1 MLATVSEEDHSFML
15 NLFWPM
21 GGKPKCHLGML
32 KVNKLK
38 HSFLNVMKL
47 ENYGPRGGMFKV
59 LHSSVGSLGLANK
72 H

>member
-1 MLATVSEEDHSFML
+1 ML
-15 NLFWPM
+15 NLFIQWPM
-21 GGKPKCHLGML
+21 GGKAKSKCRLGMI
-32 KVNKLK
+32 KEIKLR
-38 HSFLNVMKL
+38 HSSLNVMKL